1 MYSSFQITDR
11 TPVVMLTVGQL
22 KELFMTWVKEVM
34 KEASVESPR
43 SESNVRYIYGI
54 AGIAR
59 EFNVSYATAHKM
71 KEGVLRP
78 AVIQNG
84 RKIMIDVEMAHDI
97 LRSQTGKTDK
107 K

>member
-1 MYSSFQITDR
+1 
-11 TPVVMLTVGQL
+11 MLTVGQL
-22 KELFMTWVKEVM
+22 KELFMTWTKEVM

-84 RKIMIDVEMAHDI
+84 RKIMVDVEMAHDI
-97 LRSQTGKTDK
+97 LRRQTGKTDK

>member
-1 MYSSFQITDR
+1 MFSTFQITDS
-11 TPVVMLTVGQL
+11 TPVAMLTVGQQR
-22 KELFMTWVKEVM
+22 ELIMTWVKEVI

-59 EFNVSYATAHKM
+59 EFNVSYVTAYKM
-71 KEGVLRP
+71 KEGILRP

-84 RKIMIDVEMAHDI
+84 RKIMVDVNMAHDI
-97 LRSQTGKTDK
+97 LHKQSGK
-107 K
+107 

>member
-1 MYSSFQITDR
+1 MYSTFQITDS
-11 TPVVMLTVGQL
+11 TPVSMLTVGQQ

-59 EFNVSYATAHKM
+59 EFNVSYVTAHKM
-71 KEGVLRP
+71 KSGILKP

-84 RKIMIDVEMAHDI
+84 RKIMVDADMAHDI
-97 LRSQTGKTDK
+97 LRSQSGK
-107 K
+107 